1 MWKVFT
7 MLSKR
12 DFILLGIVAV
22 LITFGVWLDL
32 VVPEYLGRITNLITG
47 VTQDGTTGDVWRNGA
62 AMFGFAVGAVIVGI
76 IVALL
81 SSVISASHAARLR
94 RKMFEKVGEFSQHEM
109 NKFSVA
115 SLITRTTNDINNIQQ
130 FTSMAIQGII
140 GSPILAIWAMT
151 RIAGASWQLSL
162 VTAVS
167 VTVMVIL
174 LVVIILIAMPRFFR
188 IQILTDRVNQVSRE
202 NLTGLRVVRA
212 YNAEEFEQEKFDKAN
227 IALTKNNI
235 VVGRAISI
243 FMPFLS
249 FLLSTMT
256 VAIYWVTSSLISSGD
271 MPMSFIGD
279 MMVFS
284 QYSVMIVFSLI
295 MVLMTFAFLPRT
307 IVSARRVYE
316 VLGTESTVLDG
327 SGELTEGNGRDI
339 EFKNVSFKYPDA
351 DANIVTDVSLYIKR
365 GQTVAF
371 IGSTGSGKSTLVN
384 LLPRIYDATEGEIK
398 LGGTCVRDIPLSEL
412 NTVVGYVPQTAVI
425 FKGTIR
431 SNIDFGEGAGTLS
444 DDDIWKSLE
453 VAQAKD
459 FVEKLEGGLDAPV
472 SQAGKNLSGGQKQRL
487 AIARAIA
494 RRPEIF
500 IFDDTFSALD
510 YKTDKKLRDA
520 LKKDTKD
527 ATKLIVAQR
536 IGTIKDADQI
546 FVLDKD
552 KIVGRGTHKELMESC
567 EVYKEIALS
576 QLSKEEL

>member
-1 MWKVFT
+1 

-398 LGGTCVRDIPLSEL
+398 LGGTCVRDIPLPEL

>member
-1 MWKVFT
+1 
-7 MLSKR
+7 MLSRR
-12 DFILLGIVAV
+12 DFILLAIAIG

-32 VVPEYLGRITNLITG
+32 TVPEYLGRITNLITG
-47 VTQDGTTGDVWRNGA
+47 ATEDGTRRAVWTNGLR
-62 AMFGFAVGAVIVGI
+62 MLGFAVGSVIVGV

-81 SSVISASHAARLR
+81 SSKISASHAARLR
-94 RKMFEKVGEFSQHEM
+94 KEMFKKVGEFSQHEM

-130 FTSMAIQGII
+130 FTAMAIQGII

-162 VTAVS
+162 VTGAS
-167 VTVMVIL
+167 VMAMVIL
-174 LVVIILIAMPRFFR
+174 LVIIMLVAMPRFFR
-188 IQILTDRVNQVSRE
+188 IQTLTDRVNQVSRE

-227 IALTKNNI
+227 VVLTKNNI
-235 VVGRAISI
+235 VVERAVSI

-249 FLLSTMT
+249 FLLSVMT
-256 VAIYWVTSSLISSGD
+256 ILIYLVTSRLISSGE
-271 MPMSFIGD
+271 MPLEFLGD

-284 QYSVMIVFSLI
+284 QYSVLIVFSLI
-295 MVLMTFAFLPRT
+295 MVLMTIAFLPRT

-316 VLGTESTVLDG
+316 VLSAESTVTDG
-327 SGELTEGNGRDI
+327 TSTLLGTGDRDI
-339 EFKNVSFKYPDA
+339 EFKNVSFKYPNA
-351 DANIVTDVSLYIKR
+351 ENNIVTDVSLQIKK

-384 LLPRIYDATEGEIK
+384 LLPRIYDATEGEITI
-398 LGGTCVRDIPLSEL
+398 GGTCVRNISLTEL
-412 NTVVGYVPQTAVI
+412 NTVIGYVPQTAVI

-431 SNIDFGEGAGTLS
+431 SNIDFGKGKDRLT
-444 DDDIWKSLE
+444 DDAIWMALE
-453 VAQAKD
+453 IAQAKD
-459 FVEKLEGGLDAPV
+459 FVEKLDGGLDAEV
-472 SQAGKNLSGGQKQRL
+472 AQAGKNLSGGQKQRL
-487 AIARAIA
+487 AIARVIA
-494 RRPEIF
+494 RSPEIF

-510 YKTDKKLRDA
+510 YKTDKKLRNA
-520 LKKDTKD
+520 LKQKTEN

-552 KIVGRGTHKELMESC
+552 KIVGKGTHDELMKSNEI
-567 EVYKEIALS
+567 YREIALS